1 MLKIVKVTVW
11 TTFGERMIKEFI
23 EEYLEHR
30 DGSLWWK
37 KGRSHCK
44 VGKRFGTYNNGYRQ
58 GSILGK
64 IYREHH
70 LVWFKYHNKFPVFL
84 DHINGIRDD
93 NRIENLREATDRTN
107 AFNRPKYCVNQ
118 SGYKG
123 VSWHKA
129 SNSWVAQIQ
138 TDNKKIHIGCF
149 NSKEE
154 AYKAYDVKAKELH
167 KEFARTND

>member
-1 MLKIVKVTVW
+1 MLKIVKATVL
-11 TTFGERMIKEFI
+11 TTFGEFMIKEFI

-37 KGRSHCK
+37 KSRSHCK

-64 IYREHH
+64 IYKEHH

-107 AFNRPKYCVNQ
+107 AFNKSKYCVN
-118 SGYKG
+118 
-123 VSWHKA
+123 
-129 SNSWVAQIQ
+129 
-138 TDNKKIHIGCF
+138 
-149 NSKEE
+149 
-154 AYKAYDVKAKELH
+154 
-167 KEFARTND
+167 